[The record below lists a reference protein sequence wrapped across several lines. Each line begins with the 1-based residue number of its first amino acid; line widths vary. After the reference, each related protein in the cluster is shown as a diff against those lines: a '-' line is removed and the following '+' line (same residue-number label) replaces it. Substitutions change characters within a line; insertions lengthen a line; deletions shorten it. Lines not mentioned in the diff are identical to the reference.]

1 MNWER
6 IKAVIVIIV
15 TAIVNILNVYGYA
28 VDMDATLNAV
38 LSVFSAVTIIYS
50 WWFNQNVTD
59 AAQEGQRV
67 VDAIKS
73 IKRETGMSLS
83 AEMALELTNGAADDV
98 QQSD

>member
-6 IKAVIVIIV
+6 IKAVVVIVV

-28 VDMDATLNAV
+28 VDMDTTLNAV

-83 AEMALELTNGAADDV
+83 AELALELTNGAADDV